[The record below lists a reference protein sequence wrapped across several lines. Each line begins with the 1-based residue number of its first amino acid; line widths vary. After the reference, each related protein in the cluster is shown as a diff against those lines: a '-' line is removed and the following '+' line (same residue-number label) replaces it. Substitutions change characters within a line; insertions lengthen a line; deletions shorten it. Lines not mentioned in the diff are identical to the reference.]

1 MMQATDIDA
10 IRRVLEHHPELEM
23 AIAFGSV
30 ADGSARADSDL
41 DLAVSAGEPLSTD
54 ARITLI
60 EELAAATGRPVD
72 LIDLSR
78 AGEPL
83 LGEIVTRGQ
92 RLAGSDEAFARL
104 LTRHLFDQADF
115 LPYRDRILAER
126 RQAWIGG

>member
-1 MMQATDIDA
+1 MTQATDIEA
-10 IRRVLEHHPELEM
+10 VQEVLEQHPELET

-83 LGEIVTRGQ
+83 LGEIVTRGK